1 MRARIGNFFIF
12 IGILLILLF
21 VYTDTTGSPYWGY
34 VLLGLPAVLAGMVL
48 RWMTPRPPPVESG
61 RFRVLKKKEPKRKP
75 EE

>member
-1 MRARIGNFFIF
+1 MLARIGKFFIF

-21 VYTDTTGSPYWGY
+21 IYTDSVGSPYWGY
-34 VLLGLPAVLAGMVL
+34 VLLGLPFVLIGMVM

-61 RFRVLKKKEPKRKP
+61 RFRMLKKKEVKRKP